1 MAKERALLVSTGYR
15 RLSINTGMIS
25 LAAQNIIKTA
35 EGLKLTAY
43 LCPNEIP
50 TIGWGHTKTVKA
62 ADVGKKTITQADA
75 QRLFEADVAVFEA
88 AVARLVKVK
97 LTENQRGALVS
108 WTFNLGEGNLAKST
122 LLKRINAK
130 APLADIERYWLQW
143 INSGGKPLKGLLLRR
158 QAEIALWKQP

>member
-1 MAKERALLVSTGYR
+1 
-15 RLSINTGMIS
+15 MIS
-25 LAAQNIIKTA
+25 NAAQNIIKTA

-43 LCPNEIP
+43 LCPAKIP

-62 ADVGKKTITQADA
+62 ADVGKKTITQAEA
-75 QRLFEADVAVFEA
+75 QRLLEADVAVFEA

-108 WTFNLGEGNLAKST
+108 WVYNLGEGNLAKST
-122 LLKRINAK
+122 LLTRINAN
-130 APLADIERYWLQW
+130 APLADIERSWLQW

-158 QAEIALWKQP
+158 QAEVALWKQP